1 MKILLLA
8 RGKSD
13 VCFSTL
19 FAKIE
24 SFDRDPL
31 VKERIEFTSTSSEFI
46 QIRYVSEKETV
57 KSVVSPFGEER
68 EIREMVITDFLIIV
82 RSRRTI
88 LVANPPRS
96 IKTVFGVLDRL
107 FPSELITYCPLKLG
121 PIFSASEKSADARLT
136 ELKSS
141 FLMVDGGVFKQE
153 LIRRREGENSISAHL
168 SASPEQLLSMK
179 IEYSLEPTERYAVEF
194 RSSGSLSISP
204 DPTTEVI
211 FSVLSRFLSDS
222 LESKG

>member
-1 MKILLLA
+1 MKVLLLA

-19 FAKIE
+19 YAKVKN
-24 SFDRDPL
+24 FDRDPL

-46 QIRYVSEKETV
+46 QIRYVSEKEIV

-68 EIREMVITDFLIIV
+68 VFREMVVTDFLIIV

-96 IKTVFGVLDRL
+96 SKTVFGVLDRL
-107 FPSELITYCPLKLG
+107 FPSELITYCPLELG
-121 PIFSASEKSADARLT
+121 PIFSASEKSADVRLT
-136 ELKSS
+136 ELKSN
-141 FLMVDGGVFKQE
+141 FRMVDGGVFKQE
-153 LIRRREGENSISAHL
+153 LIRRREGENSLSSHL

-179 IEYSLEPTERYAVEF
+179 IEYSLEPTERYVVEF
-194 RSSGSLSISP
+194 RNQGSVSISP
-204 DPTTEVI
+204 DPTPEVI
-211 FSVLSRFLSDS
+211 FSILSRFLTDS
-222 LESKG
+222 LES